1 MAEGRL
7 SRDRNWIAME
17 TWPSG
22 ANHEIGVMTI
32 NCTNFRTLTDHSAFD
47 FDPAWR
53 P

>member
-7 SRDRNWIAME
+7 SRDGAWIAME
-17 TWPSG
+17 TWPTGS
-22 ANHEIGVMTI
+22 NHEIALMSVG
-32 NCTNFRTLTDHSAFD
+32 CTNFRNLTDDPAQD